1 MANFFAILS
10 MFAIFYMNNK
20 VADGLPSFGNAMDP
34 IKFGLKMEK
43 LTHLQVY
50 WHDKPS
56 GPVPTTILVA
66 SANFTNPTIGFGSII
81 VIDDALTVGPE
92 LDSELVG
99 RAQGSYVLAS
109 LAGQPAAAVMSMT
122 FAFTAGEY
130 NGSSISIAGRNT
142 VLSAV
147 REMPITGGTGVFR
160 FARGYVQLRTH
171 FFDTNGDA
179 SVKYDI
185 YALHY

>member
-1 MANFFAILS
+1 
-10 MFAIFYMNNK
+10 
-20 VADGLPSFGNAMDP
+20 
-34 IKFGLKMEK
+34 MEK

-56 GPVPTTILVA
+56 VPIPTTILVA
-66 SANFTNPTIGFGSII
+66 SANLTPTISFGSII
-81 VIDDALTVGPE
+81 VIDDALTEGPE
-92 LDSELVG
+92 LDSELIG
-99 RAQGSYVLAS
+99 RAQGSYVLGS
-109 LAGQPAAAVMSMT
+109 LVNLQLT
-122 FAFTAGEY
+122 
-130 NGSSISIAGRNT
+130 ISIAGRNT

-147 REMPITGGTGVFR
+147 REMAITGGTGVFR

-171 FFDTNGDA
+171 FFNFTSGDA

>member
-1 MANFFAILS
+1 
-10 MFAIFYMNNK
+10 
-20 VADGLPSFGNAMDP
+20 
-34 IKFGLKMEK
+34 MEK

-56 GPVPTTILVA
+56 GPIPTTILVA

-81 VIDDALTVGPE
+81 VIDDALTEGPE
-92 LDSELVG
+92 LDSELIG
-99 RAQGSYVLAS
+99 RAQGSYVLGS
-109 LAGQPAAAVMSMT
+109 LGQPAAVIMSMT

-130 NGSSISIAGRNT
+130 NGSTISIAGRNT

-147 REMPITGGTGVFR
+147 REMSITGGTGVFR
-160 FARGYVQLRTH
+160 FARGYVQMRTH
-171 FFDTNGDA
+171 FFNFTSGDA